1 MPTWLW
7 WFILGALVAWLIE
20 WVIDWQYWR
29 ARLKK
34 TLTVWDSS
42 STMRNRLLS
51 DPTTRRGSRS
61 QVDLSPDAGE
71 IAQLRAALAAAQQL
85 AQQQQAKLATAHEE
99 LGDANA
105 ELEQLQAQ
113 SSGIS
118 AAEVEQ
124 LRTRISELEA
134 QLAQQPPSPD
144 TSRDTFTTINGI
156 GPAFQKRLY
165 DAGVCTFA
173 DLAQQTPERL
183 RQIVRA
189 NSKQRIKP
197 EAWIAEAQRRA
208 KSHAREQS
216 A

>member
-20 WVIDWQYWR
+20 WIIDWQYWR

-34 TLTVWDSS
+34 ALTVWDSS
-42 STMRNRLLS
+42 SSMRNRLLS

-61 QVDLSPDAGE
+61 QASSAQEADEVM
-71 IAQLRAALAAAQQL
+71 QLRSALAAAQQL
-85 AQQQQAKLATAHEE
+85 AQQYKAELATAHAD
-99 LGDANA
+99 LRDANA
-105 ELEQLQAQ
+105 EPERLSTQDGA
-113 SSGIS
+113 IP
-118 AAEVEQ
+118 AAEAEQ
-124 LRTRISELEA
+124 LRARISELEA
-134 QLAQQPPSPD
+134 QLAHPPPSRAA
-144 TSRDTFTTINGI
+144 SRDTFTMINGI

-173 DLAQQTPERL
+173 ELAQQTPERL

-208 KSHAREQS
+208 QSHAREQS